1 MWIAC
6 IHLYKVKLPWLL
18 VAKVAFAG
26 ILASLTAHCIAVRFA
41 PLWGI
46 LLGGSVSLVVL
57 FGLFYLMRVLEP
69 QDHVRF
75 RTLTGMLPRPFASAA
90 DIILSLLI
98 RPEAE
103 GVFPL

>member
-1 MWIAC
+1 
-6 IHLYKVKLPWLL
+6 LL
-18 VAKVAFAG
+18 VAKVAFVS
-26 ILASLTAHCIAVRFA
+26 ILASLTAHYIAVRFA

-46 LLGGSVSLVVL
+46 LLGGGASLAVL

-69 QDHVRF
+69 QDHARF
-75 RTLTGMLPRPFASAA
+75 KTLAGMLPRPFASVANT
-90 DIILSLLI
+90 ILSLLI